1 MNLSKQHIQQFQ
13 NYILDWHN
21 RYGRSALPW
30 RETYDPYHVLVS
42 EIMLQQTQVNRVI
55 PKFKAFLSIFPDYA
69 TLAAASKANIIQ
81 AWQGLGYNRR
91 GLFLQKTAQ
100 KIVADHN
107 SIMPTTRDE
116 LLALPGIGP
125 YTASAL
131 QAFAFNQPVV
141 MIETNIRAIY
151 LHHFFPGQQG
161 TSNTQAK
168 QAEKI
173 SDTQLLPV
181 IEQTL
186 WHENPRQWYSA
197 LMDYGSQLKQL
208 LPNPSRR
215 SSTHVKQSKFS
226 GSFRQL
232 RGHILRTLSNQNDKQ
247 MTYNLLAEGA
257 PRHFSPEDVQLAL
270 KKLEL
275 EGFIEYKINQK
286 SKETNGYY
294 TLQE

>member
-1 MNLSKQHIQQFQ
+1 MTLSTDHTRQFQ
-13 NYILDWHN
+13 KFILNWHKKH
-21 RYGRSALPW
+21 GRTELPW
-30 RETYDPYHVLVS
+30 RKTYDPYHVLVS

-55 PKFKAFLSIFPDYA
+55 PKFENFLHIFPDYE
-69 TLAAASKANIIQ
+69 TLAIASKTDIIL

-107 SIMPTTRDE
+107 SVMPESREE
-116 LLALPGIGP
+116 LLKLPGIGP

-141 MIETNIRAIY
+141 VIETNIRAIF
-151 LHHFFPGQQG
+151 LHHFFPRQQNLP
-161 TSNTQAK
+161 NTLSIST
-168 QAEKI
+168 EKI
-173 SDTQLLPV
+173 SDSELLPL
-181 IEQTL
+181 IEQTI
-186 WHENPRQWYSA
+186 WHENPRLWYSA

-215 SSTHVKQSKFS
+215 SATHVKQSKFS

-232 RGHILRTLSNQNDKQ
+232 RGHILRTLSNKNDKQ
-247 MTYNLLAEGA
+247 MTLFQLTEGA

-270 KKLEL
+270 EKLEL
-275 EGFIEYKINQK
+275 EGFIEHKTKQQ
-286 SKETNGYY
+286 SKDTNGFYS
-294 TLQE
+294 LQK

>member
-1 MNLSKQHIQQFQ
+1 MTLSKEHTLLFQ
-13 NYILDWHN
+13 KYILDWHK
-21 RYGRSALPW
+21 RHGRSTLPW
-30 RETYDPYHVLVS
+30 RKTYDPYHVLVS

-55 PKFKAFLSIFPDYA
+55 PKFEAFLNNFPNYD
-69 TLAAASKANIIQ
+69 TLARASRADIIQ

-107 SIMPTTRDE
+107 SKMPTTRDE

-141 MIETNIRAIY
+141 VIETNIRAIY

-161 TSNTQAK
+161 TPGMQAK
-168 QAEKI
+168 PAEKI
-173 SDTQLLPV
+173 SDAQLLPV

-186 WHENPRQWYSA
+186 WHENPRMWYSA

-232 RGHILRTLSNQNDKQ
+232 RGHILRSLSNQNDKQ
-247 MTYNLLAEGA
+247 MTYTQLAEGA

-270 KKLEL
+270 EKLEL

-286 SKETNGYY
+286 SKETNRYY

>member
-1 MNLSKQHIQQFQ
+1 MTLSKQHTQQFQ
-13 NYILDWHN
+13 NFILNWHKKH
-21 RYGRSALPW
+21 GRASLPW
-30 RETYDPYHVLVS
+30 RQSYDPYHVLVS

-55 PKFKAFLSIFPDYA
+55 PKFENFLSTFPNYA
-69 TLAAASKANIIQ
+69 ALAAASKVDIIE

-107 SIMPTTRDE
+107 SQMPKSRDE
-116 LLALPGIGP
+116 LLNLPGIGP

-141 MIETNIRAIY
+141 VIETNIRAIY
-151 LHHFFPGQQG
+151 LHHFFPGEQNKTIG
-161 TSNTQAK
+161 
-168 QAEKI
+168 KI
-173 SDTQLLPV
+173 SDAELLPL

-186 WHENPRQWYSA
+186 WHDNPRLWYSA

-215 SSTHVKQSKFS
+215 SSTHVKQSKFN

-232 RGHILRTLSNQNDKQ
+232 RGHIVRSLSNTDDKQ
-247 MTYNLLAEGA
+247 MTLNQLAEGA

-270 KKLEL
+270 EKLEL
-275 EGFIEYKINQK
+275 EGFLEYKIDQK
-286 SKETNGYY
+286 SKEKKRYY

>member
-1 MNLSKQHIQQFQ
+1 MPLPKQHSKQFQ
-13 NYILDWHN
+13 KYILDWHN
-21 RYGRSALPW
+21 TYGRSSLPW
-30 RETYDPYHVLVS
+30 RESYDPYHVLVS

-55 PKFKAFLSIFPDYA
+55 PKFEAFISEFPNYE
-69 TLAAASKANIIQ
+69 TLAVASKAAVIQ

-107 SIMPTTRDE
+107 SVMPTTKE
-116 LLALPGIGP
+116 ALLNLPGIGP

-141 MIETNIRAIY
+141 VIETNIRAIY
-151 LHHFFPGQQG
+151 LHHFFPGEQSSHSKLNKP
-161 TSNTQAK
+161 T
-168 QAEKI
+168 EKI
-173 SDTQLLPV
+173 PDAQLVPL

-186 WHENPRQWYSA
+186 WHQNPRLWYSA

-215 SSTHVKQSKFS
+215 SKTHVTQSKFS

-232 RGHILRTLSNQNDKQ
+232 RGHILRSLSNQNDKQ
-247 MTYNLLAEGA
+247 MTLNQLAEGA

-270 KKLEL
+270 EKLEL

-286 SKETNGYY
+286 NKKSNGYY